1 MNRLSLSF
9 NILLSPECQP
19 YAQEI
24 NYVLS
29 EVANR
34 IGCIF
39 YIYLSHPP
47 EEIDIYYGAQP
58 ASYGLHLM
66 FHEPSYSKSKLEYE
80 AFGSDYFWCPKGTRI
95 GSDVDFIGG
104 IFRLLTMVDENHVL
118 DSKRDKRGIFLV
130 DHLSKERA
138 LMSGKPLV
146 ECHVEELTKMLKL
159 YRPSFSPEENK
170 FEGFRNAL
178 LLTHDT
184 DATNLFSPQEILFNF
199 VKSVYRFDKVRF
211 KMFREGIMNIGKNLK
226 NNPLY
231 GFQGWDE
238 YTKNKDIKSAFY
250 LYARS
255 EVRPTINDCRSSV
268 QSSGFDWTDLRA
280 MSDEGNEFGLHP
292 PINAKHSLDEF
303 IASKKYIE
311 DRLQAPVYGLRH
323 HYWALDWKN
332 PYKTHRLHE
341 NAGFRYD
348 LSTAWRDRAGFRAG
362 TCMPFRPWD
371 PVRKRALNIYSIPLT
386 IMDGHLMHSEG
397 KDLAAKERLGQNII
411 DEVFANKGV
420 VVFDWHTETIGN
432 ALCFQNY
439 ISLLD
444 SIMLKLMSNDDLL
457 ITTPF
462 KLTKIWHERS
472 HLFFSKLV
480 S

>member
-1 MNRLSLSF
+1 MNHSF
-9 NILLSPECQP
+9 NVLLGSECDL
-19 YAQEI
+19 YTQEI
-24 NYVLS
+24 NYVFS

-39 YIYLSHPP
+39 HLYTGHPSVK
-47 EEIDIYYGAQP
+47 IDINYGVAP
-58 ASYGLHLM
+58 PSYGVHLK
-66 FHEPSYSKSKLEYE
+66 FYELSYGKSKLDYVTV
-80 AFGSDYFWCPKGTRI
+80 GSEFLWAPKATRNA
-95 GSDVDFIGG
+95 SDVDLIGG

-118 DSKRDKRGIFLV
+118 DSQRDKRGIFLV
-130 DHLSKERA
+130 EHLSNERA
-138 LMSGKPLV
+138 LCSGKPIV
-146 ECHVEELTKMLKL
+146 EYHVAEITKILKL
-159 YRPSFSPEENK
+159 YRPSFVPEENK
-170 FEGFRNAL
+170 YDGYRNAL

-184 DATNLFSPQEILFNF
+184 DATNLFAPQEILFNF

-211 KMFREGIMNIGKNLK
+211 KMFREGVVNFGSSLK
-226 NNPLY
+226 TNPLY

-255 EVRPTINDCRSSV
+255 KVRPTINDCRSGV
-268 QSSGFDWTDLRA
+268 QSNGFNWADLRR

-292 PINAKHSLDEF
+292 PINAKYSLDEF
-303 IASKKYIE
+303 LTSKKYIE
-311 DRLQAPVYGLRH
+311 DKIQAPVYGLRH
-323 HYWALDWKN
+323 HYWALDWEN

-362 TCMPFRPWD
+362 TCMPFKPWD

-386 IMDGHLMHSEG
+386 VMDGHLMHSEF
-397 KDLAAKERLGQNII
+397 KELDAKEKLGQSVI
-411 DEVFANKGV
+411 DEVFTNNGV
-420 VVFDWHTETIGN
+420 VVFDWHTVTICN
-432 ALCFQNY
+432 TLCFQNY
-439 ISLLD
+439 ISVLD
-444 SIMLKLMSNDDLL
+444 NIMVKLMSNDDLL
-457 ITTPF
+457 VTTPF

-472 HLFFSKLV
+472 HLFFSRLA